1 MAAKRILIAPL
12 DWGLGHAT
20 RCIPIITALQELGAD
35 VVIAADRRPAQLLKR
50 EFPELEH
57 LRFPGYE
64 IDYPDQANMAWTM
77 FRQLPKIAAGIAFE
91 RRHTAALVREHR
103 FDAVISDNRWGV
115 RSDTVPSILIIHQ
128 LRILLSRNL
137 RWGQWIIDGANGIL
151 TSSFRELWVPDNDET
166 GNILGD
172 LAAPSLRTPRTVF
185 IGPLSRLHT
194 VPAGTEKTN
203 VIVIISGPEPQRTL
217 FERMIVTQLQQTELT
232 ALIVRGVPEEEGSR
246 HLSDRIRMVHSMTG
260 EELSRAIASSDIIV
274 ARSGF
279 STIMDMAALGR
290 NPIFV
295 PTPQQT
301 EQEYLA
307 VRLRNSG
314 ICYSES
320 QEGFDLVRSIERHR
334 TYRGFPPGSASSISL
349 KERLEQFLV
358 SL

>member
-1 MAAKRILIAPL
+1 MAAKRILVAPL

-20 RCIPIITALQELGAD
+20 RCIPIITALQELGAE
-35 VVIAADRRPAQLLKR
+35 VVIAADRRPAQLLRK
-50 EFPELEH
+50 EFPALEH

-64 IDYPDQANMAWTM
+64 IEYPEQGNMAWTM
-77 FRQLPKIAAGIAFE
+77 FRQLPKLAAGIAFE
-91 RRHTAALVREHR
+91 RRHTEELVRKYR

-115 RSDTVPSILIIHQ
+115 RSDSAASVLIIHQ

-137 RWGQWIIDGANGIL
+137 RRGQWIIDGANSIL
-151 TSSFRELWVPDNDET
+151 TTKFRELWVPDNDGPE
-166 GNILGD
+166 NILGD
-172 LAAPSLRTPRTVF
+172 LAAPSLRTPRTSF
-185 IGPLSRLHT
+185 IGPISRLRSH
-194 VPAGTEKTN
+194 PAGSETVN

-217 FERMIVTQLQQTELT
+217 FERMVTAQLLQSELT
-232 ALIVRGVPEEEGSR
+232 ALIVRGVPEEVGGRS
-246 HLSDRIRMVHSMTG
+246 LSDRIRIVHSMTG
-260 EELSRAIASSDIIV
+260 DELSHAIASSEIVV

-279 STIMDMAALGR
+279 STIMDMAVLGK

-314 ICYSES
+314 ICYSEPQ
-320 QEGFDLVRSIERHR
+320 QEFDLKRSIEQHR
-334 TYRGFPPGSASSISL
+334 KYTGFLAGPEPAVRL
-349 KERLEQFLV
+349 KDRMEQFLA